1 MDEYHLISRD
11 SIQTVWKCVSRATV
25 PLVSEGQTTRDDA
38 ASRWCKT
45 AVHSSGRDTDN
56 SGLTERSSTTYLP
69 LVEGEG
75 LAVGVGFDAAGVV
88 RGGAVQ
94 DLHQALQRVLQP
106 GGDHRGQS
114 QTSLTP

>member
-1 MDEYHLISRD
+1 MN
-11 SIQTVWKCVSRATV
+11 SIYFHVIVTVWKCVSRATV
-25 PLVSEGQTTRDDA
+25 PLVSKDQTTQDNE

-45 AVHSSGRDTDN
+45 AVHYAGRDTDN
-56 SGLTERSSTTYLP
+56 TRLTERSGTTYLP

-88 RGGAVQ
+88 RGGAVK

-106 GGDHRGQS
+106 GGDHKVQS
-114 QTSLTP
+114 ETSLTP